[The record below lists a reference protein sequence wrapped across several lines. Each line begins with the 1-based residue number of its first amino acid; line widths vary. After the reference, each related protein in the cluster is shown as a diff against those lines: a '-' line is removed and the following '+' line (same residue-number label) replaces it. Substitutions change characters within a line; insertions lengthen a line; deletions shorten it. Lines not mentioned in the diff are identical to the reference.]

1 MNNHNILTQKG
12 GEIKRKEK
20 TTMEK
25 LKQWLINELL
35 TNPNDFYNESTLI
48 WSKGYRKAC
57 MKILNIIN
65 KIDLENKK

>member
-1 MNNHNILTQKG
+1 
-12 GEIKRKEK
+12 
-20 TTMEK
+20 MEK